1 MFHIDTRSVV
11 INLIILNVLFFA
23 ATLFS
28 EMFLGIHL
36 SRTLGL
42 FYFGSPEFKPIQL
55 FTHMFMH
62 GGFLHIFSNMYA
74 LFLFGTVLERVWG
87 PQRFL
92 LFYFLTGFGAELLHL
107 GVQAWQVYNF
117 TGSIFATDA
126 NLNQFYTLQEIYFIP
141 TVGASGAVFGVL
153 AAFGMLFPNTE
164 LMLLFP
170 PIPLKAKVFVVLYII
185 WELYRGIAMQAGDN
199 IAHFAH
205 LGGALMGF
213 LLVKYWNRDNR
224 FLF

>member
-1 MFHIDTRSVV
+1 MFNFNTRSVV
-11 INLIILNVLFFA
+11 FNLILLNVLFFA
-23 ATLFS
+23 VTLFS
-28 EMFLGIHL
+28 EMFLGIQL

-42 FYFGSPEFKPIQL
+42 FYVASPEFKPVQL

-92 LFYFLTGFGAELLHL
+92 IFYFLTGFGAEILHL
-107 GVQAWQVYNF
+107 GVQAWQVHNF
-117 TGSIFATDA
+117 TGHFFATDA
-126 NLNQFYTLQEIYFIP
+126 DLHRFYTLQEIYFIP

-153 AAFGMLFPNTE
+153 AAFGLLFPNTE

-170 PIPLKAKVFVVLYII
+170 PIPLKAKVFVSLYIL
-185 WELYRGIAMQAGDN
+185 WELYRGIAMQPGDN

-205 LGGALMGF
+205 LGGALMGY

-224 FLF
+224 FLY

>member
-1 MFHIDTRSVV
+1 
-11 INLIILNVLFFA
+11 VLFFA

-28 EMFLGIHL
+28 EMFLGIQL

-42 FYFGSPEFKPIQL
+42 FYIASPEFKPIQL

-92 LFYFLTGFGAELLHL
+92 IFYFLTGFGAEILHL
-107 GVQAWQVYNF
+107 GVEAWQVYNF
-117 TGSIFATDA
+117 TGHFAATDA
-126 NLNQFYTLQEIYFIP
+126 ELQRFYTLQEIYFIP

-153 AAFGMLFPNTE
+153 AAFGLLFPNTE

-170 PIPLKAKVFVVLYII
+170 PIPLKAKVFVLLYIL
-185 WELYRGIAMQAGDN
+185 WELYRGIAMQPGDN

-224 FLF
+224 FLY

>member
-1 MFHIDTRSVV
+1 MFNFDTRSVV
-11 INLIILNVLFFA
+11 FNLILLNVLFFA

-28 EMFLGIHL
+28 EMFLGIQL

-42 FYFGSPEFKPIQL
+42 FYIASPEFKPIQL

-92 LFYFLTGFGAELLHL
+92 IFYFLTGFGAEILHL
-107 GVQAWQVYNF
+107 GVEAWQVYNF
-117 TGSIFATDA
+117 TGHFAATDA
-126 NLNQFYTLQEIYFIP
+126 ELQRFYTLQEIYFIP

-153 AAFGMLFPNTE
+153 AAFGLLFPNTE

-170 PIPLKAKVFVVLYII
+170 PIPLKAKVFVLLYIL
-185 WELYRGIAMQAGDN
+185 WELYRGIAMQPGDN

-224 FLF
+224 FLY

>member
-1 MFHIDTRSVV
+1 MFNFDTRSVV
-11 INLIILNVLFFA
+11 FNLILLNVLFFA

-28 EMFLGIHL
+28 EMFLGIQL

-42 FYFGSPEFKPIQL
+42 FYIASPEFKPIQL

-92 LFYFLTGFGAELLHL
+92 FFYFLTGFGAEILHL
-107 GVQAWQVYNF
+107 GVEAWQVYNF
-117 TGSIFATDA
+117 TGHFAATDA
-126 NLNQFYTLQEIYFIP
+126 ELQRFYTLQEIYFIP

-153 AAFGMLFPNTE
+153 AAFGLLFPNTE

-170 PIPLKAKVFVVLYII
+170 PIPLKAKVFVLLYIL
-185 WELYRGIAMQAGDN
+185 WELYRGIAMQPGDN

-224 FLF
+224 FLY